1 MGRVWKIIILAA
13 TCPYGQ
19 TVAGVEEIKI
29 IKDSLSKLG
38 HTILMHSRELSFCQE
53 ALAVDWNESRLK
65 HILNGSYVFFFL
77 FFYFFL
83 FVFCVLFLCGKVMK
97 NSLKNL
103 SKFFMI
109 FYVISCIISFYLYF

>member
-29 IKDSLSKLG
+29 IKDSLTKLG

-65 HILNGSYVFFFL
+65 HILNGSYVFFFC
-77 FFYFFL
+77 FF
-83 FVFCVLFLCGKVMK
+83 
-97 NSLKNL
+97 
-103 SKFFMI
+103 I
-109 FYVISCIISFYLYF
+109 FFYLYFVCYFCVEKL